1 MSNLFYQQKQPKFEE
16 LMENAGIFSL
26 EELSRRSGISQWQLL
41 RLQHGLMPK
50 MPVEVIVKLA
60 QTLGVSVDR
69 LLGDFYGQTS
79 PSLPLGTADNIAPS
93 NEIAD
98 LRQEYAALQ
107 TQMLQQRGT
116 LEREFQETSL
126 KVIESWLWQWP
137 TAAALA
143 QKNPQLEATKLL
155 PLVKPLVDLLK
166 NWGVEPLGLIGEKV
180 AYDPVYHELLEG
192 SVTPGDLVFI
202 RYVGYTQNSNLLYRA
217 KVSPVK
223 LEDNPPEV
231 DYPNIY

>member
-1 MSNLFYQQKQPKFEE
+1 MSNLFYQQKQPKFQE

-50 MPVEVIVKLA
+50 MPLEVIVKLA
-60 QTLGVSVDR
+60 QTLGVAVDS
-69 LLGDFYGQTS
+69 LLAEFYGPVS
-79 PSLPLGTADNIAPS
+79 PSLPLSAADTAPNK
-93 NEIAD
+93 EIAD
-98 LRQEYAALQ
+98 LREEYTVLQ
-107 TQMLQQRGT
+107 AEMLQQRQT
-116 LEREFQETSL
+116 LEREFQEASL

-155 PLVKPLVDLLK
+155 PLVKPVVDLLK

-192 SVTPGDLVFI
+192 SAAPGDLVLI

-223 LEDNPPEV
+223 LEDNPSEA